1 MKTDSA
7 ATARRFARHFAT
19 YPDEA
24 VVQRQTADALVE
36 ALRAEAPGPCF
47 PRVAELGCG
56 TGLLT
61 RAFLRAFECEALLLL
76 DIVET
81 CAEFFADLP
90 QTTFRRADLDALETL
105 PPSDLVLSASCLQWL
120 RDPARL
126 FRVVATALPKGGL
139 FAAATFS
146 TGNLAELEQC
156 GGQPLACPT
165 AERWR
170 EMLVAGGFEVRRL
183 EARTVRLSFPSAL
196 DALRHLKRTGV
207 LTPALGGYR
216 DARRFLGRYEALRD
230 AQGVPLTYTP
240 VFWVAAKA

>member
-1 MKTDSA
+1 MKTDST

-24 VVQRQTADALVE
+24 VVQRHTADALVE
-36 ALRAEAPGPCF
+36 ALRAEASGPCF
-47 PRVAELGCG
+47 PHVVELGCG

-61 RAFLRAFECEALLLL
+61 RAFLRAFKCEAL
-76 DIVET
+76 
-81 CAEFFADLP
+81 
-90 QTTFRRADLDALETL
+90 
-105 PPSDLVLSASCLQWL
+105 PPTDLVLSASCLQWL
-120 RDPARL
+120 RDPERL
-126 FRVVATALPKGGL
+126 FRVVAASLPKCGL

-146 TGNLAELEQC
+146 AGNLSELEQC
-156 GGQPLACPT
+156 GGQPLTCP
-165 AERWR
+165 AARRWR
-170 EMLVAGGFEVRRL
+170 EMLEASGFEIRRF

-216 DARRFLGRYEALRD
+216 DARRFLARYETLRD
-230 AQGVPLTYTP
+230 SHGVPLTYTP

>member
-1 MKTDSA
+1 MMTDST

-24 VVQRQTADALVE
+24 VVQRHTAEALVE
-36 ALRAEAPGPCF
+36 SLRAEASGPCF
-47 PRVAELGCG
+47 PHVVELGCG

-61 RAFLRAFECEALLLL
+61 RAFLRAFKCEALLLL

-90 QTTFRRADLDALETL
+90 QTMFRCADLDALEAL
-105 PPSDLVLSASCLQWL
+105 PPTDLVLSASCLQWL
-120 RDPARL
+120 RDPERL
-126 FRVVATALPKGGL
+126 FRVVAASLPKCGL

-146 TGNLAELEQC
+146 AGNLAELEQC
-156 GGQPLACPT
+156 GGQPLTCP
-165 AERWR
+165 AAGRWR
-170 EMLVAGGFEVRRL
+170 EMLEASGFEIRRF
-183 EARTVRLSFPSAL
+183 EARTVRLSFQSAL
-196 DALRHLKRTGV
+196 EALRHLKRTGV

-216 DARRFLGRYEALRD
+216 DARRFLARYETLRD
-230 AQGVPLTYTP
+230 SHGVPLTYTP